1 MKCTDLLRQD
11 HKIILRSLD
20 VLQSIVEGEN
30 PERIDQND
38 ATTLLRFLRVFAHEH
53 HHMKEE
59 SVLFPELMRTSRAEE
74 GPLRHLLFEHSQE
87 RSLVEGLE
95 DALHRTKAAEFVVF
109 ATRLTERVRNHIQKE
124 DGILFPILD
133 VLISSELDEKVTT
146 GFETFQLDV
155 SLLDDLERL
164 ESKYL
169 KKTVQ

>member
-1 MKCTDLLRQD
+1 
-11 HKIILRSLD
+11 
-20 VLQSIVEGEN
+20 
-30 PERIDQND
+30 
-38 ATTLLRFLRVFAHEH
+38 
-53 HHMKEE
+53 
-59 SVLFPELMRTSRAEE
+59 MRTSRAEE

-95 DALHRTKAAEFVVF
+95 DALRRTKTAEFVVF

>member
-20 VLQSIVEGEN
+20 VLQCIVGGEN
-30 PERIDQND
+30 PERIDPD
-38 ATTLLRFLRVFAHEH
+38 DTTTLLRFLRVFADEH

-59 SVLFPELMRTSRAEE
+59 SVLFPEVARTSQAEAD
-74 GPLRHLLFEHSQE
+74 PLRHLLFEHTQE
-87 RSLVEGLE
+87 RSLLAGLE
-95 DALHRTKAAEFVVF
+95 DALHRTKTNEFVFF
-109 ATRLTERVRNHIQKE
+109 ANQLAERVRNHIHKE

-133 VLISSELDEKVTT
+133 VLISSKLDEKVAAE
-146 GFETFQLDV
+146 FEKFQLDV
-155 SLLDDLERL
+155 SLLDDLQCL